1 LQDLRHLV
9 RFIVKAL
16 DIAEIKTQA
25 VLRWSAL
32 RAKVGHRST
41 APYRRSPRRL
51 SSAALLITGAVL
63 LLFALCSYAW
73 MSLEQRKLESA
84 SLTPVA
90 SSPDKPDQ
98 SSNAITLLNIPK
110 IDLQAAVLDGTSR
123 KALLLAPGHLEKTVW
138 PGQSGN
144 AVIAAHRDTFF
155 RRLHELH
162 KGDDIYVRRAGHRY
176 HYAVSNTAIVSP
188 SDTTVIRPS
197 SDTRLTLLTCWPP
210 FYIGPAPKR
219 LVVVATLRADAA
231 ITSTSSAVV
240 TPSR

>member
-1 LQDLRHLV
+1 MKNFDV
-9 RFIVKAL
+9 TK
-16 DIAEIKTQA
+16 IKTQA
-25 VLRWSAL
+25 ALRWAAL
-32 RAKVGHRST
+32 RARMTHRST
-41 APYRRSPRRL
+41 APGRRSPRRL
-51 SSAALLITGAVL
+51 SSAALLIAGAVL

-84 SLTPVA
+84 SLEPIA
-90 SSPDKPDQ
+90 SSSDKPDQ
-98 SSNAITLLNIPK
+98 SASAITLLNIPK

-162 KGDDIYVRRAGHRY
+162 RGDDIYVRRAGHRY

-188 SDTTVIRPS
+188 SDTAVILPS

-210 FYIGPAPKR
+210 YYIGPAPKR
-219 LVVVATLRADAA
+219 LVVVATLRADPPA
-231 ITSTSSAVV
+231 TSSSSAAV
-240 TPSR
+240 SQAR

>member
-1 LQDLRHLV
+1 M
-9 RFIVKAL
+9 A
-16 DIAEIKTQA
+16 
-25 VLRWSAL
+25 
-32 RAKVGHRST
+32 GHRPT
-41 APYRRSPRRL
+41 ALSRRSPRRL

-73 MSLEQRKLESA
+73 MSLEQRRLESA
-84 SLTPVA
+84 SLA
-90 SSPDKPDQ
+90 SIATSPEKPDQ
-98 SSNAITLLNIPK
+98 ATNAITLLNIPK
-110 IDLQAAVLDGTSR
+110 IDLQAAVLEGTNR

-162 KGDDIYVRRAGHRY
+162 KGDDIYVRRAGRRY

-188 SDTTVIRPS
+188 SDIAVIRPS

-210 FYIGPAPKR
+210 YYIGPAPKR
-219 LVVVATLRADAA
+219 LVVVATLRNDSTM
-231 ITSTSSAVV
+231 TSTSSAVV
-240 TPSR
+240 RQSR